1 MTNMLGADKLLWI
14 RCDRGHRHVELLS
27 GRAKAAQ
34 VYPQKLCRAFLES
47 LKLHMKLEENIT
59 LEALEDADDVD
70 PDGHE
75 QPQTIDAIL
84 DLSGEPQGE
93 WKDTLHQEYDHYH
106 DYNFFDEVTGKPLDS
121 EKVKKGE
128 QLEMEKFKSRRVYEC
143 VPRNE
148 VGNGKLIKTRWV
160 RVKKGEEVRC
170 RLVAQEFA
178 TGDPRDDLFASTP
191 PLFSARWI
199 VSMAATRRRR
209 PWTLMCLDVSCAF
222 LYALV
227 VRDLFIE
234 IPQADPRSHDH
245 NLVGRLRKALYG
257 TRDAPQLWQRTLGK
271 VLRELGFS
279 SSKLQPGVFRH
290 KERDIIMVTHVDDF
304 LVAGP
309 PEELEWVRGKLREH
323 FEVNGQMIGERDS
336 KNCSIV
342 KQVKFLGR
350 TIRREADGF
359 TWEADTKH
367 VRILLEESGM
377 EDCKSL
383 SLPLARE
390 DEQLDDN
397 NMEEKEMNID
407 QAKQFR
413 RAVARLNYLALDR
426 PDIAVAVNRLARC
439 MAKPLVL
446 DDLPLK
452 RVLRYLK
459 GRPRCQMISAYRI
472 QSRSWWPYRT
482 ATGQVAGEPEN
493 RLLVSP
499 SFMDTIFSPLRVRCK
514 RPRHCQVQRRSWW
527 RRVEPSQKP

>member
-234 IPQADPRSHDH
+234 IPQADPS
-245 NLVGRLRKALYG
+245 
-257 TRDAPQLWQRTLGK
+257 T
-271 VLRELGFS
+271 
-279 SSKLQPGVFRH
+279 
-290 KERDIIMVTHVDDF
+290 
-304 LVAGP
+304 
-309 PEELEWVRGKLREH
+309 
-323 FEVNGQMIGERDS
+323 
-336 KNCSIV
+336 
-342 KQVKFLGR
+342 
-350 TIRREADGF
+350 
-359 TWEADTKH
+359 
-367 VRILLEESGM
+367 
-377 EDCKSL
+377 
-383 SLPLARE
+383 
-390 DEQLDDN
+390 
-397 NMEEKEMNID
+397 
-407 QAKQFR
+407 
-413 RAVARLNYLALDR
+413 
-426 PDIAVAVNRLARC
+426 
-439 MAKPLVL
+439 
-446 DDLPLK
+446 
-452 RVLRYLK
+452 
-459 GRPRCQMISAYRI
+459 
-472 QSRSWWPYRT
+472 SRSTDR
-482 ATGQVAGEPEN
+482 
-493 RLLVSP
+493 
-499 SFMDTIFSPLRVRCK
+499 
-514 RPRHCQVQRRSWW
+514 
-527 RRVEPSQKP
+527 